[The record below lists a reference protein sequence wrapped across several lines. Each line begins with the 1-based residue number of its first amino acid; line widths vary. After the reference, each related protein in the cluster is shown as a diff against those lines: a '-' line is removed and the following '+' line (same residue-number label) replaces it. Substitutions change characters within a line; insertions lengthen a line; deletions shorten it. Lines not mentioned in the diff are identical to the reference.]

1 MSRNA
6 RYAILFAGP
15 PLLWFASQQG
25 ISFFLHA
32 WCRAG
37 TYWPGAGIALFLL
50 IAGTASWG
58 LVRLAPGKW
67 GAFLWVGIFFLAL
80 MFQALALLI
89 LEGCRA

>member
-1 MSRNA
+1 MSRDA

-50 IAGTASWG
+50 IAGAASWG

-67 GAFLWVGIFFLAL
+67 GALLWVGIFFLAL

-89 LEGCRA
+89 LEGCLA